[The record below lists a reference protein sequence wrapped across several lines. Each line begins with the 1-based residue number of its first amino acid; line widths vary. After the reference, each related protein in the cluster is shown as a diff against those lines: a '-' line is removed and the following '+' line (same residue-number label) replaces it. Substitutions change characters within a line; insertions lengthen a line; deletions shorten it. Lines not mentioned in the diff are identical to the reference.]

1 MFDKLPIELKRKI
14 MNNLKLCVKDNN
26 YYLVSKSFYKL
37 LDAEKCNFITAFGK
51 KICYFHHK
59 KTIDILSIDFNYCI
73 Y

>member
-1 MFDKLPIELKRKI
+1 MLDKLPYELKKKI

-37 LDAEKCNFITAFGK
+37 IDPEKCSSITVFGK
-51 KICYFHHK
+51 KICYFHNK
-59 KTIDILSIDFNYCI
+59 NTVDILSIDFNYCI

>member
-1 MFDKLPIELKRKI
+1 MLKRLPDELQLKI
-14 MNNLKLCVKDNN
+14 FNYLKLCTKKNN

-37 LDAEKCNFITAFGK
+37 IEPQKCRLITAFGK
-51 KICYFHHK
+51 KICYFHNK